1 MGFGVTRQQFIAS
14 LGTIGMVLL
23 AIGSAKVLD
32 RWIGDLGALLWFA
45 AAFFIP
51 YLVGIALG
59 QRGASTQGRLIG
71 ALIGVL
77 IVVGPTLSYAL
88 ISKQTLTE
96 LELPLLW
103 SLFIPLALAAGAIS
117 TPVGATVRRVV

>member
-45 AAFFIP
+45 EAFFIP

-59 QRGASTQGRLIG
+59 QRGASTKGRLIG

-103 SLFIPLALAAGAIS
+103 SLFIPLALAAGTIS